1 VVWSEVGKAS
11 VAYVVGFSIYFLAV
25 IVLEKL
31 GIHAPEIQTTIWFV
45 FTIIG
50 VGVLS
55 GQFLKWQPV
64 DRVVAVGVLAG
75 LTWLLVRVAER

>member
-1 VVWSEVGKAS
+1 MP
-11 VAYVVGFSIYFLAV
+11 
-25 IVLEKL
+25 
-31 GIHAPEIQTTIWFV
+31 PEIQTTIWFV

-55 GQFLKWQPV
+55 GQFLKWQTV